1 MNVAVDFS
9 RRGAM
14 ESIQPTLFA
23 QTLRL
28 GFRIA
33 VVWAGGFVIA
43 VAVRMLLP
51 DEAGFTFTSKQTT
64 QLIPYSRVGFWTC
77 LLAALTASAV
87 VVVREML
94 VDFGLRAPR

>member
-1 MNVAVDFS
+1 
-9 RRGAM
+9 M

-28 GFRIA
+28 GFRVA

-51 DEAGFTFTSKQTT
+51 DGAGFTFTGKQST
-64 QLIPYSRVGFWTC
+64 QFVSYSRIGFWTC
-77 LLAALTASAV
+77 VLAALAASGVA
-87 VVVREML
+87 VVREML